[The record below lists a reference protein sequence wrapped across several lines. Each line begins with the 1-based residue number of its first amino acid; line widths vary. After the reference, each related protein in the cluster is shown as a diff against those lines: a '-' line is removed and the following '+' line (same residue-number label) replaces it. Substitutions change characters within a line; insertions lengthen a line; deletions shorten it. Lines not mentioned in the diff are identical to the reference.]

1 MALQIYPVTLLD
13 SNQVIQYVY
22 DEATQS
28 LRTTA
33 TAVIVGGD
41 LTVDTDHTEDSIRLG
56 DGTDY
61 LTSTHVGS
69 DVALD
74 VYITNPTLDMDIT
87 HTNDS
92 VRLGD
97 GTNFISSTTVG
108 GVTSLNVNT
117 QGNASS
123 PTIFN
128 VSAPVAGTEYS
139 QVIPAGTKRFTAKL
153 RSGGGG
159 ANMQFAYVAG
169 TSGTN
174 YVKVPFGNFYEEAN
188 LNTISSIT
196 FYFQSD
202 KAAQTLEMIV
212 WA

>member
-22 DEATQS
+22 DETTQS

-33 TAVIVGGD
+33 TATIIGGD
-41 LTVDTDHTEDSIRLG
+41 LTVDTSHTEDSMRLG
-56 DGTDY
+56 DGTNY
-61 LTSTHVGS
+61 LTSTTVGS
-69 DVALD
+69 KVGLD
-74 VYITNPTLDMDIT
+74 VSIINGDLDVDLS
-87 HTNDS
+87 HTDDS

-108 GVTSLNVNT
+108 GVTSLSVNT
-117 QGNASS
+117 QGNAST
-123 PTIFN
+123 PTIYN

-153 RSGGGG
+153 RTGGGG
-159 ANMQFAYVAG
+159 ANLQFSYVLG
-169 TSGTN
+169 TSGTTFI
-174 YVKVPFGNFYEEAN
+174 KVPFGSFYEEQG
-188 LNTISSIT
+188 LNTTSPIT

-202 KAAQTLEMIV
+202 KASQTLEMIV
-212 WA
+212 WS